1 MNAPERL
8 GALEAR
14 RAIAAGRL
22 TAAALVEAC
31 LERIGRRN
39 GTVAAWAFLDPGAA
53 RARARALDDGPERGL
68 LHGLPIG
75 VKDILDTAQMPAGYG
90 SEIYTGHR
98 PGRDAAAAASV
109 LAAGAVLLG
118 KTVTTEFANR
128 RAGPTRNPHD
138 PTRTPG
144 GSSSGSA
151 AAVADFQAPL
161 AIGTQTGGSVIRP
174 AAYCGVV
181 GFKPSFQHIGNG
193 GVRANT
199 EAFDTVGLMARC
211 VEDIALLRAACME
224 IPFAVP
230 EPDAVQ
236 APRLALLRT
245 PWWEAVDGAGRA
257 ALDDAARALS
267 GAGAQVM
274 QLELPQDVVG
284 LCAAHGAICTFES
297 SRNYADELARTS
309 HLISDDFHTGRIA
322 AGEAVSL
329 AAFHAAHRSLTA
341 GRPRFEAWLMQHGLD
356 ALLTPPAPGE
366 ASPGLAKTG
375 AATFNSLWTALH
387 MPCVTLPFG
396 MGPGGMPT
404 GVQLVARRHEDAALL
419 HLAAWAERILGRACA
434 T

>member
-22 TAAALVEAC
+22 TVAALIEAC
-31 LERIGRRN
+31 LERIAQRD

-53 RARARALDDGPERGL
+53 RARARALDAGPERGL

-75 VKDILDTAQMPAGYG
+75 VKDILDTAEMPAGYG

-98 PGRDAAAAASV
+98 PGRDAAAAASA

-138 PTRTPG
+138 PARTPG

-151 AAVADFQAPL
+151 AAVADFQVPL

-181 GFKPSFQHIGNG
+181 GYKPSFQHIGNG
-193 GVRANT
+193 GVRSNT
-199 EAFDTVGLMARC
+199 EAFDTVGLMARS
-211 VEDIALLRAACME
+211 VGDIALFRAACME
-224 IPFAVP
+224 IPFAAPAP
-230 EPDAVQ
+230 EAVT

-245 PWWEAVDGAGRA
+245 PWWDQVEAAGRT

-267 GAGAQVM
+267 RAGAQVVE
-274 QLELPQDVVG
+274 LELPPDVVAMH
-284 LCAAHGAICTFES
+284 AAHGAICTFEA
-297 SRNYADELARTS
+297 SRNYADELARAG
-309 HLISDDFHTGRIA
+309 HLVSDAFRTGRIA

-329 AAFHAAHRSLTA
+329 SDVHAAHRRLTA
-341 GRPRFEAWLMQHGLD
+341 GRARFEAWLAQHALD
-356 ALLTPPAPGE
+356 GLLTPPAPGE
-366 ASPGLAKTG
+366 ASPGLAETG
-375 AATFNSLWTALH
+375 PATFNSLWTALH
-387 MPCVTLPFG
+387 TPCVTLPFG
-396 MGPGGMPT
+396 TGPGGLPT

-419 HLAAWAERILGRACA
+419 HLAAWGERILGRAGA
-434 T
+434 A